1 MTVQS
6 DRIDQIVAAVR
17 ASFVTMGGGDDS
29 GDSPVFKAM
38 ASRPLAFAAGVGVLE
53 VVEFVLAQV
62 ALLSEAQE
70 ASVPWYT
77 IVETP
82 VQTLSANPN
91 VTDWWS
97 QAVLISRRWGV
108 CGTVMGYS
116 DGYGPTVLVRH
127 DDGTQSWYD
136 PSEIAPL

>member
-1 MTVQS
+1 MTAEKDEI
-6 DRIDQIVAAVR
+6 DRIVAAVKR
-17 ASFVTMGGGDDS
+17 SFATMGGGSTS
-29 GDSPVFKAM
+29 GDSPVLAM
-38 ASRPLAFAAGVGVLE
+38 LADRPLSFAPGVGVLE

-91 VTDWWS
+91 VTDWS

-116 DGYGPTVLVRH
+116 DGHGPTVLVRH